1 MTILRRKFC
10 LIGILLTS
18 TMWIVSACSNT
29 SKTISPEVYS
39 VPLHEN
45 SGYVS
50 STNMEPSPSAS
61 TDTNTKAKTGTAIDY
76 VFTSEGQKPDQLI
89 MNLINQSQ
97 ATLDVAIYNL
107 SRESI
112 IQALVE
118 AQKRG
123 VQVHIL
129 IDKTKVEKKSQIKA
143 LQALI
148 DAGAM
153 IKVNTFEGKMHE
165 KMLIA
170 DRKIA
175 TVGSFNYTDESSEDN
190 DEVLVAIHDTNLAEQ
205 WTTIFNNM
213 WNDDK
218 RYQIW
223 TADN

>member
-1 MTILRRKFC
+1 MTILHRKFS
-10 LIGILLTS
+10 LTGILVVS
-18 TMWIVSACSNT
+18 TVLVVSACSNT

-39 VPLHEN
+39 VPIHEN

-50 STNMEPSPSAS
+50 STSIQPSPSAS
-61 TDTNTKAKTGTAIDY
+61 TDTNAKEKADTTIDY

-89 MNLINQSQ
+89 MKLIDQSQ

-129 IDKTKVEKKSQIKA
+129 TDKTKVEKKSQIKA

-148 DAGAM
+148 DAGAV
-153 IKVNTFEGKMHE
+153 IKINKFEGKMHE

-190 DEVLVAIHDTNLAEQ
+190 DEVLVAIHDLNLAEQ
-205 WTTIFNNM
+205 WSTIFNNM

-223 TADN
+223 TADH

>member
-39 VPLHEN
+39 VPIHEN

-50 STNMEPSPSAS
+50 STNMESSPSAS
-61 TDTNTKAKTGTAIDY
+61 TDAKAKAGTTIDY

-89 MNLINQSQ
+89 INLINQSQ

-129 IDKTKVEKKSQIKA
+129 TDKTKVEKKSQIKA
-143 LQALI
+143 LQALV

-153 IKVNTFEGKMHE
+153 IKINTFEGKMHE

-175 TVGSFNYTDESSEDN
+175 TVGSFNYTDESSEEN

-205 WTTIFNNM
+205 WVTIFNNM

-223 TADN
+223 TADK

>member
-1 MTILRRKFC
+1 MTILHRKFS
-10 LIGILLTS
+10 LTGILVVS
-18 TMWIVSACSNT
+18 TVLVVSACSNT

-39 VPLHEN
+39 VPIHEN

-50 STNMEPSPSAS
+50 STSIQPSPSAS
-61 TDTNTKAKTGTAIDY
+61 TDTNAKEKADTTIDY

-89 MNLINQSQ
+89 MKLIDQSQ

-129 IDKTKVEKKSQIKA
+129 TDKTKVEKKSQIKA
-143 LQALI
+143 LQTLI
-148 DAGAM
+148 DAGAV
-153 IKVNTFEGKMHE
+153 IKINTFEGKMHE

-175 TVGSFNYTDESSEDN
+175 TVGSFNYTDESSEGN
-190 DEVLVAIHDTNLAEQ
+190 DEVLVAIHDLNLAEQ
-205 WTTIFNNM
+205 WSTIFNNM

-223 TADN
+223 TADH

>member
-1 MTILRRKFC
+1 MTILHRKFS
-10 LIGILLTS
+10 LTGILVVS
-18 TMWIVSACSNT
+18 TVLVVSACSNT

-39 VPLHEN
+39 VPIHEN

-50 STNMEPSPSAS
+50 STSIQPSPSAS
-61 TDTNTKAKTGTAIDY
+61 TDTNAKEKADTTIDY

-89 MNLINQSQ
+89 MKLIDQSQ

-129 IDKTKVEKKSQIKA
+129 TDKTKVEKKSQIKA

-148 DAGAM
+148 DAGAV
-153 IKVNTFEGKMHE
+153 IKINTFEGKMHE

-190 DEVLVAIHDTNLAEQ
+190 DEVLVAIHDLNLAEQ
-205 WTTIFNNM
+205 WSTIFNNM

-223 TADN
+223 TADH

>member
-1 MTILRRKFC
+1 MTILRHKFS
-10 LIGILLTS
+10 LIGLFLVS
-18 TMWIVSACSNT
+18 TVLVVSACSNT
-29 SKTISPEVYS
+29 SKTTSPEVYS
-39 VPLHEN
+39 VPIHKN
-45 SGYVS
+45 SDVS
-50 STNMEPSPSAS
+50 STTIQSSPSAS
-61 TDTNTKAKTGTAIDY
+61 TDTNQKADTTIDY

-89 MNLINQSQ
+89 IKLINESQS
-97 ATLDVAIYNL
+97 TLDVAIYNL

-129 IDKTKVEKKSQIKA
+129 TDKTKVEKKSQIKA

-148 DAGAM
+148 DAGAV
-153 IKVNTFEGKMHE
+153 IKINTFDGKMHE

-190 DEVLVAIHDTNLAEQ
+190 DEVLVAIHDLNLAEQ
-205 WTTIFNNM
+205 WSTIFNTM
-213 WNDDK
+213 WNDDQK
-218 RYQIW
+218 YELW
-223 TADN
+223 TAEQ

>member
-10 LIGILLTS
+10 LIGTLLTS

-45 SGYVS
+45 SGYIS

-61 TDTNTKAKTGTAIDY
+61 TDTNTKAKAGTAIDY

-129 IDKTKVEKKSQIKA
+129 TDKTKVEKKSQIKA

>member
-1 MTILRRKFC
+1 MTILHRKFS
-10 LIGILLTS
+10 LTGILVVS
-18 TMWIVSACSNT
+18 TVLVVSACSNT

-39 VPLHEN
+39 VPIHEN

-50 STNMEPSPSAS
+50 STSIQPSPSAS
-61 TDTNTKAKTGTAIDY
+61 TDTNAKEKADTTIDY

-89 MNLINQSQ
+89 MKLIDQSQ

-129 IDKTKVEKKSQIKA
+129 TDKTKVEKKSQIKA
-143 LQALI
+143 LQTLI
-148 DAGAM
+148 DAGAV
-153 IKVNTFEGKMHE
+153 IKINTFEGKMHE

-190 DEVLVAIHDTNLAEQ
+190 DEVLVAIHDLNLAEQ
-205 WTTIFNNM
+205 WSTIFNNM

-223 TADN
+223 TADH